1 MANQDSTPRTIVD
14 VLFDEMRLL
23 YKKCSDLREYMK
35 SLSVPSSE
43 LNSLYNK
50 IGELDNCMSLIRVHQ
65 ELKNTS
71 LQEVDFYSKFKKH
84 FYRDKSNKEVR
95 FIVID
100 GLENEE
106 DGLDDAE
113 LLKRYVIEENKDV
126 IVKPDKD
133 VEDELKKQF
142 TIKNCLPVM
151 ELVPIQ
157 FASNARKYMPPGTIV
172 TVTLR
177 KTKKRNFITVSN
189 LGPRSE
195 QDEMNKILEEGGRGK
210 NTLTVRGMGLGL
222 KQVKEILNMHRDWL
236 DTAFD
241 VYQNEN
247 DFLYENIHYSMFTVK
262 FTYLNGENEQSIN
275 TDYVQW
281 NEDLWTDDMPIVIVH
296 NMFTVSYDLRRLC
309 ENKLM
314 RLRLSNNNDIEE
326 WKLALE
332 ELRMVIRRFD
342 DTLRQCL
349 YKVYLEQNDD
359 EFVDAI
365 MGNECSV
372 SLHKIVDRSFKSLVK
387 TLYSNK
393 KFLYDIQVNEALKS
407 ISAHSCFYSFIYGVF
422 SLILDCAPKGSFF
435 EITYDGGRNDNQI
448 TIKCEQCDF
457 KSVFYENA
465 SELSRNRVQMY
476 SDMLAEWDGAFFIQD
491 HALKIRL

>member
-1 MANQDSTPRTIVD
+1 MEDSKTIVD
-14 VLFDEMRLL
+14 VLFDEMHFL
-23 YKKCSDLREYMK
+23 YKKCSDLKEYMK
-35 SLSVPSSE
+35 SLSVPLNE
-43 LNSLYNK
+43 LNSLYKK
-50 IGELDNCMSLIRVHQ
+50 IGELDDCMSLIRVHQ

-84 FYRDKSNKEVR
+84 FYKDKANKDVR
-95 FIVID
+95 FVVID

-106 DGLDDAE
+106 DDLNDAE
-113 LLKRYVIEENKDV
+113 LLKRYVIKENSNVTEKL
-126 IVKPDKD
+126 DKD
-133 VEDELKKQF
+133 VEEELKKQF

-177 KTKKRNFITVSN
+177 KTAKRNFITVSN

-236 DTAFD
+236 DTTFGPP
-241 VYQNEN
+241 VQSEN
-247 DFLYENIHYSMFTVK
+247 DFLYEKIHYSMFTVK
-262 FTYLNGENEQSIN
+262 FSYLNSENEQSIN
-275 TDYVQW
+275 ADYLDW
-281 NEDLWTDDMPIVIVH
+281 NKDFWNDDMPIVIVH
-296 NMFTVSYDLRRLC
+296 NMFTVSYDLRNLC
-309 ENKLM
+309 EKKLM
-314 RLRLSNNNDIEE
+314 SLRLSEDNDKEE
-326 WKLALE
+326 WKLAVD

-359 EFVDAI
+359 QLVDAI

-372 SLHKIVDRSFKSLVK
+372 SLHKVVDRTFKSLLN

-393 KFLYDIQVNEALKS
+393 NIDYDPQVNEALKS
-407 ISAHSCFYSFIYGVF
+407 IDAHSCFYSFIYGIL
-422 SLILDCAPKGSFF
+422 SLILDRAPKGSFF
-435 EITYDGGRNDNQI
+435 EITYDGGRKDNQI
-448 TIKCEQCDF
+448 IVKCEQCDF
-457 KSVFYENA
+457 KSIFSENA
-465 SELSRNRVQMY
+465 SDLIRNRVHMY
-476 SDMLAEWDGAFFIQD
+476 NDMLGEWNGAFIIQD